1 MKNISIQYQDL
12 REGKM
17 DKHQFLRNARM
28 MFPNFVT
35 NHNSF
40 EDSIKILK
48 NRGLL
53 NEGDAVQGTPDKAP
67 TYKYPNEAT
76 KYKKVEQSP
85 EVDEQDGIYPAT
97 TLTDI
102 PKEKMDKK
110 VKDKSDGLEPIKPN
124 DTKNE
129 MKKIKIVKESKK
141 KLTEAQKFEYIINN
155 KPVDISSVEFD
166 GIDTSD
172 YPDFSDAYVYAAEFE
187 DGTKLTDDEL
197 DELQDKYWDSL
208 YDVLMDTLNENN
220 QTPEDKLAK
229 AKLGNVPKVDIG
241 AAAQKWLS
249 QFKSKGA
256 SSMGHPGLNKLKAK
270 IKEMVREI
278 LDETLTESKKTIEI
292 EEIETTIDGVDY
304 MFDIEV
310 DFDYHY
316 EESEY
321 ENGYESS
328 PGGYVVDDYEVSGL
342 KNVYVND
349 ETREE
354 YVPVKDM
361 DSITMIKEKIKRD
374 PKVNNKID
382 RYFSDSFD
390 WSDIDYEYNDLD

>member
-1 MKNISIQYQDL
+1 MKNISTQYQDL
-12 REGKM
+12 KEGKI
-17 DKHQFLRNARM
+17 DRHQFLRNARM

-40 EDSIKILK
+40 DDSVKILK
-48 NRGLL
+48 QKGLL
-53 NEGDAVQGTPDKAP
+53 NEGDAVQGAPDKAP

-110 VKDKSDGLEPIKPN
+110 VKNTSDGLEPVKDK

-141 KLTEAQKFEYIINN
+141 KLTEAQKFEYIISG
-155 KPVDISSVEFD
+155 KPVDVSSVEFD
-166 GIDTSD
+166 GVDTSD
-172 YPDFSDAYVYAAEFE
+172 YPDFSDAYVYSAEFE

-208 YDVLMDTLNENN
+208 YDILMDTLNED
-220 QTPEDKLAK
+220 QHTPEDKLAK
-229 AKLGNVPKVDIG
+229 ARLGDVPKVDIG

-256 SSMGHPGLNKLKAK
+256 SPMGHPGLNKLKAK

-278 LDETLTESKKTIEI
+278 LNETLTESKKTIEI
-292 EEIETTIDGVDY
+292 EEIETTIDGDDY

-316 EESEY
+316 EEPEY
-321 ENGYESS
+321 EDGYESS
-328 PGGYVVDDYEVSGL
+328 AGGYVVDDYEVSRL

-349 ETREE
+349 KTQQE
-354 YVPVKDM
+354 YVPVEDM

-374 PKVNNKID
+374 PKVNNRID

-390 WSDIDYEYNDLD
+390 WGDVDYEYNDLD

>member
-1 MKNISIQYQDL
+1 MENKKECNK
-12 REGKM
+12 E
-17 DKHQFLRNARM
+17 
-28 MFPNFVT
+28 
-35 NHNSF
+35 
-40 EDSIKILK
+40 
-48 NRGLL
+48 LL
-53 NEGDAVQGTPDKAP
+53 
-67 TYKYPNEAT
+67 
-76 KYKKVEQSP
+76 
-85 EVDEQDGIYPAT
+85 I
-97 TLTDI
+97 
-102 PKEKMDKK
+102 
-110 VKDKSDGLEPIKPN
+110 
-124 DTKNE
+124 
-129 MKKIKIVKESKK
+129 
-141 KLTEAQKFEYIINN
+141 
-155 KPVDISSVEFD
+155 
-166 GIDTSD
+166 TS
-172 YPDFSDAYVYAAEFE
+172 
-187 DGTKLTDDEL
+187 
-197 DELQDKYWDSL
+197 
-208 YDVLMDTLNENN
+208 
-220 QTPEDKLAK
+220 
-229 AKLGNVPKVDIG
+229 
-241 AAAQKWLS
+241 
-249 QFKSKGA
+249 
-256 SSMGHPGLNKLKAK
+256 
-270 IKEMVREI
+270 EMVREI

-354 YVPVKDM
+354 YVPVEDM